1 MPIYEYRCQQC
12 QKRFTI
18 FWRTISEAQG
28 QTPTCPRCGAGDVR
42 RLVSR
47 VRFVRSGSSLLE
59 GDALEDFSDFDEND
73 PKSLGRMMRRMRDE
87 LGDEAGDLGPEF
99 DEVVTRLEKGQSP
112 EEIEKALPDLG
123 ADADTGGDDMAL

>member
-12 QKRFTI
+12 QKRFSI
-18 FWRTISEAQG
+18 FWRTISEATSG
-28 QTPTCPRCGAGDVR
+28 DPTCPRCGSADVR

-47 VRFVRSGSSLLE
+47 VRFVRSGASLLE
-59 GDALEDFSDFDEND
+59 GDNLDDLSDFDEND

-99 DEVVTRLEKGQSP
+99 DEVVSRLEKGESP
-112 EEIEKALPDLG
+112 EEIEKALPELG
-123 ADADTGGDDMAL
+123 GEAETGGDEALL

>member
-12 QKRFTI
+12 QKRFSI
-18 FWRTISEAQG
+18 FWRTISEATRG
-28 QTPTCPRCGAGDVR
+28 APTCPRCGTAEVR

-47 VRFVRSGSSLLE
+47 VRFVRSGASLLE
-59 GDALEDFSDFDEND
+59 GDSLDELSDFDEND

-99 DEVVTRLEKGQSP
+99 DEVVSRLEKGESP

-123 ADADTGGDDMAL
+123 GEAETGDDAMAF

>member
-28 QTPTCPRCGAGDVR
+28 QTPTCPRCGSGDVQ

-47 VRFVRSGSSLLE
+47 VRFVRSGGSLLE
-59 GDALEDFSDFDEND
+59 GDALDDLSDFDEND

-99 DEVVTRLEKGQSP
+99 DEVVTRLEKGDSP

-123 ADADTGGDDMAL
+123 AEPDAAGDEVI

>member
-12 QKRFTI
+12 QKRFSI
-18 FWRTISEAQG
+18 FWRTISEATSG
-28 QTPTCPRCGAGDVR
+28 VPTCPRCGTTEVR

-47 VRFVRSGSSLLE
+47 VRFVRSGASLLE
-59 GDALEDFSDFDEND
+59 GDNLDELSDFDEND

-99 DEVVTRLEKGQSP
+99 DEVVSRLEKGESP

-123 ADADTGGDDMAL
+123 GETETGGDAMAL